1 MYDFSKMTNRF
12 NTNSYKWDVK
22 ENELPMWVA
31 DMDFET
37 APAIIDALHNRV
49 DHKIFGY
56 NTVPDDY
63 FEAYQNWWERRHHFH
78 MEKDWMMFV
87 TGVVPAISSVVRK
100 VTTVG
105 ENVLIMSPV
114 YNIFYNSI
122 LNNGRHVLSS
132 DLVFDGKEYH
142 RSGARRSRLPDIRD
156 LTSLPIRIRAG
167 SSGPKL
173 RSRSSRP
180 GKWSAA

>member
-37 APAIIDALHNRV
+37 APAIIDALHKRV

-63 FEAYQNWWERRHHFH
+63 FEAYQNWWARRHHFH

-132 DLVFDGKEYH
+132 NLVFDG
-142 RSGARRSRLPDIRD
+142 
-156 LTSLPIRIRAG
+156 
-167 SSGPKL
+167 
-173 RSRSSRP
+173 
-180 GKWSAA
+180 

>member
-63 FEAYQNWWERRHHFH
+63 FEAYQNWWERRL
-78 MEKDWMMFV
+78 DDV
-87 TGVVPAISSVVRK
+87 C
-100 VTTVG
+100 
-105 ENVLIMSPV
+105 
-114 YNIFYNSI
+114 Y
-122 LNNGRHVLSS
+122 
-132 DLVFDGKEYH
+132 
-142 RSGARRSRLPDIRD
+142 RSCSCYFF
-156 LTSLPIRIRAG
+156 G
-167 SSGPKL
+167 S
-173 RSRSSRP
+173 
-180 GKWSAA
+180 